1 VSGRHRRP
9 EADPLPDVD
18 LAERIAGAPV
28 VHTASPTA
36 PTAPS
41 APGRTVVARRSRA
54 EARAARRA
62 ERRRRLLVA
71 GAAGAAALVL
81 VVAVVLLLVLL
92 RGGEDES
99 GPTPTGAARQQTL
112 LLQVTGVDGAAAANA
127 LVGVTAREESAS
139 VVLVPSGLLVDA
151 AGTGTIPFGETV
163 TLPEASAPAQA
174 LTDLLGVRVDDGW
187 VLSQQ
192 GLAALVDAVGGVEA
206 MVDVDVLST
215 DPQGNQTVVV
225 RAGTRQLDGA
235 AAAAYATYRGE
246 GEPEESRLSRFDDV
260 LSGLL
265 AALPEERAALVP
277 AVQAAG
283 EGSRSGLDPDGLAE
297 VLLAMKAAT
306 GAEAYRSDVL
316 PVNEID
322 TGASV
327 PTYGIEPGQVT
338 ALMRSLFPGA
348 LLEDASG
355 DVVRVLVEN
364 GVGTPGLVEAAR
376 AKLVAEGFRFTNGGN
391 ASSFTGEASV
401 VLIPDGT
408 DESLARGQR
417 VAAALG
423 LPDSAVN
430 TSDRGQTVADVIV
443 ILGADFVP

>member
-1 VSGRHRRP
+1 MSGRHRRP
-9 EADPLPDVD
+9 EANPLPDVD
-18 LAERIAGAPV
+18 LAERISGAPV
-28 VHTASPTA
+28 VQTAASPA
-36 PTAPS
+36 PA

-54 EARAARRA
+54 EARAARRTQ
-62 ERRRRLLVA
+62 RRRRLLVA
-71 GAAGAAALVL
+71 GAAAAALVL
-81 VVAVVLLLVLL
+81 VVVVVLLLLLL
-92 RGGEDES
+92 RGGGGES
-99 GPTPTGAARQQTL
+99 GSTPAGAARQQTV
-112 LLQVTGVDGAAAANA
+112 LLQVTGGDGAAAANA
-127 LVGVTAREESAS
+127 LVGLTPREDSAS

-174 LTDLLGVRVDDGW
+174 LTDLLGVRVDHGW

-192 GLAALVDAVGGVEA
+192 GFAALVDAVGGVEA
-206 MVDVDVLST
+206 TVDVDVLAT

-225 RAGTRQLDGA
+225 RAGSRQLDGA
-235 AAAAYATYRGE
+235 AAAAYATFLGE
-246 GEPEESRLSRFDDV
+246 GEPEASRLSRFDEV

-265 AALPEERAALVP
+265 VALPEDRAAVAA

-283 EGSRSGLDPDGLAE
+283 EGSRSGLQPEGLAG
-297 VLLAMKAAT
+297 VLLDMKAAT
-306 GAEAYRSDVL
+306 GAEEYVSDVL

-322 TGASV
+322 TGGTV

-338 ALMRSLFPGA
+338 ARMRSLFPGA

-376 AKLVAEGFRFTNGGN
+376 EKLVAEGFRFTNGGN
-391 ASSFTGEASV
+391 ASSFTGDASV
-401 VLIPDGT
+401 VLILDGT
-408 DESLARGQR
+408 EESVQRGQR

-423 LPDSAVN
+423 LPDSAVT

-443 ILGADFVP
+443 ILGADFAP